1 MAGQASGIP
10 ANGKAMGVG
19 PPARH
24 PALPKATLKRS
35 SGRSTPAAAKSKF
48 VPTSRYTS
56 QSLRMASILYPGSGL
71 EMGGGPY
78 ESGELGFPKQ
88 KKKEELGATA
98 PTGAGTI
105 A

>member
-1 MAGQASGIP
+1 MAGAASGIP
-10 ANGKAMGVG
+10 ANGKAYGVG
-19 PPARH
+19 PPMRH
-24 PALPKATLKRS
+24 PALPRAALKRS
-35 SGRSTPAAAKSKF
+35 SSRSTPSAKSKF

-71 EMGGGPY
+71 EMSGGPY
-78 ESGELGFPKQ
+78 GSGELGFPKQ
-88 KKKEELGATA
+88 KKKEELGVTA

>member
-1 MAGQASGIP
+1 MGGNSQPTHPIAGPIGHPMAAT
-10 ANGKAMGVG
+10 KA
-19 PPARH
+19 AI
-24 PALPKATLKRS
+24 KRS
-35 SGRSTPAAAKSKF
+35 SGRSTPGAKF

-71 EMGGGPY
+71 EMSGGPY
-78 ESGELGFPKQ
+78 GSGELGFQKQ
-88 KKKEELGATA
+88 KKKEELGVTA